1 MIVALAGGVGGA
13 RLAVGLAAVL
23 PPHELSIVVNTGD
36 DFEHLGFTIC
46 PDIDT
51 VMYTLAG
58 LNNPAQGWGRRDESW
73 HFMETLGALGGETW
87 FQLGDRD
94 LALHVL
100 RTAALARGVRLS
112 DITAAL
118 ARQLGVRHRVL
129 PMSETPV
136 RTKVITSHGELDFQD
151 YFVRQRCAP
160 RVQGF
165 RYVGIRKA
173 VVPNALERLIDS
185 NRVRAMI
192 VCPSNPYVSIAPIM
206 ALPAIGRWLRQR
218 DFPVIGV
225 SPIVGGAAIKGPAAK
240 MMRELRAPPGV
251 PGIVRHYGALVDGW
265 VIDRAD
271 GKHAT
276 VIESMSKAVCVTNT
290 IMSSR
295 ARSIALAMATLGF
308 ARRFAEPRTKRAHRA
323 NMAGAKQRL

>member
-23 PPHELSIVVNTGD
+23 PPQELTVVVNTGD

-112 DITAAL
+112 DITADL
-118 ARQLGVRHRVL
+118 GQRLGVRHRVV

-136 RTKVITSHGELDFQD
+136 HTKVITLRGELDFQD
-151 YFVRQRCAP
+151 YFVRRRCAP
-160 RVQGF
+160 RVRGF
-165 RYVGIRKA
+165 RYTGSGKA
-173 VVPNALERLIDS
+173 IVPNALARLIAS
-185 NRVRAMI
+185 KRVRAVI
-192 VCPSNPYVSIAPIM
+192 LCPSNPYVSIAPIV
-206 ALPAIGRWLRQR
+206 AVPAIGRWLRKR
-218 DFPVIGV
+218 EFPVVGV

-251 PGIVRHYGALVDGW
+251 LGIVRHYGALVDGW

-271 GKHAT
+271 GRHAAA
-276 VIESMSKAVCVTNT
+276 IESIGKAVCVTNT

-295 ARSIALAMATLGF
+295 ARSIALGRATLDL
-308 ARRFAEPRTKRAHRA
+308 AKRFAGSRTTRAHRA
-323 NMAGAKQRL
+323 NMTGAKQRL

>member
-23 PPHELSIVVNTGD
+23 PPRALAIVVNTGD

-58 LNNPAQGWGRRDESW
+58 LNNATQGWGRRDESW

-100 RTAALARGVRLS
+100 RSAALARGVRLS
-112 DITAAL
+112 AITADL
-118 ARQLGVRHRVL
+118 ARRLGVRHRVV

-136 RTKVITSHGELDFQD
+136 RTKVVTSRGDLDFQD

-160 RVQGF
+160 RVRGF
-165 RYVGIRKA
+165 RYAASRKA
-173 VVPNALERLIDS
+173 VVPNELERLIAS
-185 NRVRAMI
+185 ERVQAIIM
-192 VCPSNPYVSIAPIM
+192 CPSNPYVSIAPIM
-206 ALPAIGRWLRQR
+206 AVPAIGRWLRKR

-240 MMRELRAPPGV
+240 MMRELRTPPSV
-251 PGIVRHYGALVDGW
+251 LGIVRHYGTLVDGW

-271 GKHAT
+271 RKHAS
-276 VIESMSKAVCVTNT
+276 VIESMGKLVCVTNT

-295 ARSIALAMATLGF
+295 ARSIAVAMETLGL
-308 ARRFAEPRTKRAHRA
+308 ARRFAAQRTKRAHRA